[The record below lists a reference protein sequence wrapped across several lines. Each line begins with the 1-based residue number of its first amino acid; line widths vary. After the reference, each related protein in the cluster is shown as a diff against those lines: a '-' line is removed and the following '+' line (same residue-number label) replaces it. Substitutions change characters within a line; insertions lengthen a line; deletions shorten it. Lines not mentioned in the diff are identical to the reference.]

1 MSKALSTTNMLMQ
14 PGGPQMVE
22 EDVSEQES
30 EGSLLSSTIATAAAA
45 AAMGADGSTT
55 ADCRKE
61 CDRVSIGDLC
71 VTVYVLH
78 LIYRK

>member
-1 MSKALSTTNMLMQ
+1 MSKASSTTNMLMQ
-14 PGGPQMVE
+14 PGDPRMVE
-22 EDVSEQES
+22 QDVSKDEC
-30 EGSLLSSTIATAAAA
+30 EGSLLSSTIATAAA

>member
-1 MSKALSTTNMLMQ
+1 MSKASSTTNMLMQ
-14 PGGPQMVE
+14 PGDPRMVE
-22 EDVSEQES
+22 QDVSKDEC
-30 EGSLLSSTIATAAAA
+30 EGSLLSSTVATAAAA
-45 AAMGADGSTT
+45 MANGSTT